1 MTQWWWKRYCCHN
14 NKATP
19 VMKTD
24 LHCSTLHQ
32 VCPHCAPIRTS
43 SHYSSLN
50 QWVWRWKKSWKVP
63 SLSSLHPKKQKSI
76 SSIGPCPMTGCLAS
90 FWCSAHTH
98 THTIL
103 WHLFSSLLLALH
115 CPCHMANGKDLVC
128 VFVRVQMR
136 VCEETVGSEGGY
148 WRLTRWQRLPTPSEI
163 SMNTWGQ
170 ARLNGRAEAVE
181 KSSPEGGG
189 MVGGTNRRGAAVWMM
204 GALARWMLGGD

>member
-1 MTQWWWKRYCCHN
+1 MVKVEKKCHLKKRAAVTPNCKKEDPKRWCLCWHKDVENCNDDDHTLMTQWWWKRYCCHN

-32 VCPHCAPIRTS
+32 VCPHCAPIRAS

-98 THTIL
+98 TKISDT
-103 WHLFSSLLLALH
+103 SLALFCWPFIAH
-115 CPCHMANGKDLVC
+115 AIW
-128 VFVRVQMR
+128 QMR
-136 VCEETVGSEGGY
+136 RT
-148 WRLTRWQRLPTPSEI
+148 
-163 SMNTWGQ
+163 
-170 ARLNGRAEAVE
+170 
-181 KSSPEGGG
+181 
-189 MVGGTNRRGAAVWMM
+189 
-204 GALARWMLGGD
+204 